1 MPGSTRTLLAIATAL
16 TATACTDIINTGET
30 SIALSPAFQ
39 TIPVGFS
46 ANSNSF
52 DASGDLGSPFVPE
65 SMQRIGFHG
74 GEGENS
80 GPGSDDRRGGEDERH
95 KDRHDGFG
103 GGGIRGLLM
112 GGGLG
117 PDFIGAIA
125 FGKGKGRGPFGHFQ
139 LPDSCTFSAETGRV
153 TCPPKERH
161 DLTVNVSFA
170 FKDAAGN
177 AQPKFDTLSTD
188 LVNVQT
194 AVSGTKTHH
203 DGAITSMVSHESDRT
218 VSGLAP
224 GSTQRTIN
232 GTAEASEN
240 TTGTK
245 DEVAFTAERVAYD
258 TTSNLVI
265 PIVEGRPT
273 IPSAGTVVRR
283 MRVSITRGGET
294 RTRSRREKV
303 TFDGTKVV
311 KVEITQDDVTKNC
324 TITFPEKKLACEE

>member
-16 TATACTDIINTGET
+16 TAAACTDIINSGET

-52 DASGDLGSPFVPE
+52 DASGDPGAPFVPE
-65 SMQRIGFHG
+65 NMQRVGFHG
-74 GEGENS
+74 GEGGNS
-80 GPGSDDRRGGEDERH
+80 GPRSDGH
-95 KDRHDGFG
+95 KDHHDGFG
-103 GGGIRGLLM
+103 AGGIRGLLM

-125 FGKGKGRGPFGHFQ
+125 FGNGKRGPFGIFQ
-139 LPDSCTFSAETGRV
+139 LPDSCTFSSETGRV

-161 DLTVNVSFA
+161 DLIVNVSFA
-170 FKDAAGN
+170 FKDVAGT
-177 AQPKFDTLSTD
+177 AQPRFDTLTTD

-194 AVSGTKTHH
+194 DVSGTKTRH
-203 DGAITSMVSHESDRT
+203 DGAITSTVSHESDRT
-218 VSGLAP
+218 VTGLAP

-232 GTAEASEN
+232 GTAEAREN

-245 DEVAFTAERVAYD
+245 EEVEFTAERVAYD
-258 TTSNLVI
+258 TTSGLVI

-294 RTRSRREKV
+294 NTRSRREKV
-303 TFDGTKVV
+303 TFDGTNVV

-324 TITFPEKKLACEE
+324 TITLPEKKLVCSE

>member
-1 MPGSTRTLLAIATAL
+1 MRGTTRTLLAIATAL
-16 TATACTDIINTGET
+16 TAAACTDVMNTGET
-30 SIALSPAFQ
+30 SIELSPAFQ

-52 DASGDLGSPFVPE
+52 DASGDPGAPFVPE
-65 SMQRIGFHG
+65 NMSRIGLHDG
-74 GEGENS
+74 GGSS
-80 GPGSDDRRGGEDERH
+80 GPGGRDGRDGRH

-103 GGGIRGLLM
+103 EGGIRGLLM

-125 FGKGKGRGPFGHFQ
+125 FGKGKGRGPFGTFQ
-139 LPDSCTFSAETGRV
+139 LPDSCTYSSASGRV

-161 DLTVNVSFA
+161 GLTVNVSFA

-177 AQPKFDTLSTD
+177 AQAKFDTMSTD

-194 AVSGTKTHH
+194 EVSGTKSRH
-203 DGAITSMVSHESDRT
+203 DGAITSTVSHESDRT

-224 GSTQRTIN
+224 GSTQRTVN
-232 GTAEASEN
+232 GTAEAREN
-240 TTGTK
+240 VSGTR
-245 DEVAFTAERVAYD
+245 DEVEFTAERAAYD

-273 IPSAGTVVRR
+273 FPSAGTVVRR
-283 MRVSITRGGET
+283 MTVSITRGGET
-294 RTRSRREKV
+294 RTKFRREKV

-324 TITFPEKKLACEE
+324 TITFPEKKLVCEE